1 MIKETTKDEAST
13 KVAIAPNTCYRNAMS
28 KPDVICQ
35 YCKIKTK
42 KVGGYTRD
50 HVIPK
55 SKGGINKG
63 NLVHCCKECNQFKND
78 LSLKEWLKKIEE
90 LIENKMQYKNY
101 SILRL
106 GQIRKSIKLK
116 LKSKATNSHK

>member
-1 MIKETTKDEAST
+1 
-13 KVAIAPNTCYRNAMS
+13 MS
-28 KPDVICQ
+28 KEIKDRKATQPHLTQANVIGRLDVICK
-35 YCKIKTK
+35 YCKMKTK
-42 KVGGYTRD
+42 KNGGYTRD

-78 LSLKEWLKKIEE
+78 LSLKEWLKKIDE
-90 LIENKMQYKNY
+90 LIENKIGYKNY

-116 LKSKATNSHK
+116 LKSKATNSQ